1 MKYNKQLFDLIHTQY
16 LEVMHLAEFIIDNAI
31 EQTETF
37 SRYDVLANMDFYTQ
51 AILAKVIIKDNPKNP
66 ALLNMLKKLNAYTSF
81 YQGIHLDDWLNNKEK
96 VLNEITQKIDTT
108 LSQIPTLVELTIKLD
123 VQSKTT
129 ELSYQLLEAMIALTL
144 TLMPEQDS
152 FERVEKE
159 VLSVY
164 FNELYPYIQ
173 THLEK

>member
-16 LEVMHLAEFIIDNAI
+16 LEVMHLSEFIIDNAI
-31 EQTETF
+31 EQTELF
-37 SRYDVLANMDFYTQ
+37 SRYDILANMDLYAQ
-51 AILAKVIIKDNPKNP
+51 AVLAKVIMKDNPKNP
-66 ALLNMLKKLNAYTSF
+66 ALFNMLKKLSAYTSF

-108 LSQIPTLVELTIKLD
+108 LSHIPTLIELTTTLD
-123 VQSKTT
+123 AQSKTT
-129 ELSYQLLEAMIALTL
+129 ELSYQLLEAIIGLTL

-159 VLSVY
+159 VLEVY
-164 FNELYPYIQ
+164 LSELYQYIQ
-173 THLEK
+173 THLE

>member
-66 ALLNMLKKLNAYTSF
+66 ALFNMLKKLNAYTSF

-96 VLNEITQKIDTT
+96 VWNEIIQKIDT
-108 LSQIPTLVELTIKLD
+108 
-123 VQSKTT
+123 
-129 ELSYQLLEAMIALTL
+129 
-144 TLMPEQDS
+144 
-152 FERVEKE
+152 
-159 VLSVY
+159 
-164 FNELYPYIQ
+164 NPYVD
-173 THLEK
+173 

>member
-31 EQTETF
+31 EQTEAF
-37 SRYDVLANMDFYTQ
+37 SRYDVLENMDLYTQ
-51 AILAKVIIKDNPKNP
+51 AVLAKVIIKDNPKNP
-66 ALLNMLKKLNAYTSF
+66 ALFNMLKKLNAYTSF

-108 LSQIPTLVELTIKLD
+108 LSHIPTLIVLTTELD
-123 VQSKTT
+123 AQSKTT
-129 ELSYQLLEAMIALTL
+129 ELSYQLFEALIGLTL
-144 TLMPEQDS
+144 TLFPEQDS

-159 VLSVY
+159 VLGVY
-164 FNELYPYIQ
+164 LNELYQYIQ
-173 THLEK
+173 MN

>member
-1 MKYNKQLFDLIHTQY
+1 MI
-16 LEVMHLAEFIIDNAI
+16 
-31 EQTETF
+31 
-37 SRYDVLANMDFYTQ
+37 
-51 AILAKVIIKDNPKNP
+51 
-66 ALLNMLKKLNAYTSF
+66 
-81 YQGIHLDDWLNNKEK
+81 
-96 VLNEITQKIDTT
+96 
-108 LSQIPTLVELTIKLD
+108 ELTIKLD

-164 FNELYPYIQ
+164 FDELYPYIQ
-173 THLEK
+173 THLEQ